1 MSDILKREWRENGI
15 MKVLQMCFM
24 EQSWRNAGKLAQL
37 AIKKSH
43 LGKHIFPTYNQSYL
57 SL

>member
-1 MSDILKREWRENGI
+1 MSDILEREWRENGI

-24 EQSWRNAGKLAQL
+24 EQSWRNASKLAQL

-43 LGKHIFPTYNQSYL
+43 LGKHIFPTYNQS
-57 SL
+57 